1 MCTADESEIVA
12 DVGDTATLNCS
23 TLDLVDWWYQQSL
36 NSSIQHI
43 CSAGVMVNGFE
54 EDGRYSL
61 LTDGSL
67 VIDNV
72 TIHNSGFYSCRV
84 TEHGVLRILRLDVR
98 GK

>member
-1 MCTADESEIVA
+1 
-12 DVGDTATLNCS
+12 
-23 TLDLVDWWYQQSL
+23 
-36 NSSIQHI
+36 
-43 CSAGVMVNGFE
+43 MVNGFE

-67 VIDNV
+67 IIDNV

-98 GK
+98 GKYRSIIGSRALSFSGPLLSVSVDFYMCVRNFEVQYLENQRC